1 MLANNKIEVPILK
14 GPSEEM
20 VSLVAEA
27 ICESRKLDYGPPFYA
42 SKLLKFQIPG
52 KRFLPFCRRIT
63 FNGQINSIEKTNG
76 GEWKI
81 RGEFSPKRKYV
92 VRTSSDVEY
101 VIPEGKKIE
110 YEMTYQ
116 YHPDK
121 LSGNN
126 IVTMYV

>member
-1 MLANNKIEVPILK
+1 MLAKNKIEVPILK

-27 ICESRKLDYGPPFYA
+27 ICESRKLGYGPPFYG
-42 SKLLKFQIPG
+42 SELLKFQIPR
-52 KRFLPFCRRIT
+52 KHFLPFCHRTT

-81 RGEFSPKRKYV
+81 RGEFFSKRKYV
-92 VRTSSDVEY
+92 VRTSGDVEY
-101 VIPEGKKIE
+101 EIPKEKKIE
-110 YEMTYQ
+110 YELTYQ

-121 LSGNN
+121 SSRNN